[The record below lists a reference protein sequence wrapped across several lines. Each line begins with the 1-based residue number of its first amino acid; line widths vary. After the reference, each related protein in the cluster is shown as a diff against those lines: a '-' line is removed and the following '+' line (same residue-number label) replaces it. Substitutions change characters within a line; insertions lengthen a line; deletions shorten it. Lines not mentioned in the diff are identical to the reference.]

1 MENENEPTLKTV
13 VLTAAEKMYQSHLKN
28 VAKYQKKNGE
38 KMKEK
43 QTRYLAKMKDEP
55 ERYNEFLKKRR
66 NYYKDV
72 LKPRK
77 EQLIETLREMRP
89 STLVI

>member
-1 MENENEPTLKTV
+1 MDKENEPPTLS
-13 VLTAAEKMYQSHLKN
+13 AAEKMYSSHLKN

-38 KMKEK
+38 KMKVK
-43 QTRYLAKMKDEP
+43 QTRYLAKMKEEP
-55 ERYNEFLKKRR
+55 DRYEMFLAKRR

-77 EQLIETLREMRP
+77 EQKIETLRENRP